1 LPQILRHRWRR
12 FLRRRNKA
20 INVYQQ
26 RFAFVTLTKN
36 RFSSCQC
43 SPSSFISFC
52 SMVNY
57 FFYFNHPPPILPLRL
72 PSLASVPFEISI
84 DAVIAGISK
93 FLLIITSFLYSLH
106 GRFLAYTNALYT
118 FVRLVHSF
126 VMMGLYWCVF
136 FLNDHVCII
145 SYVTKGT
152 KLIKH
157 PLL

>member
-93 FLLIITSFLYSLH
+93 FLLIITSFLYT
-106 GRFLAYTNALYT
+106 LAYTNALIHC
-118 FVRLVHSF
+118 LVHSF